1 MNNLLEKIKATTL
14 RQRLIIGGVF
24 LILIGFGTATI
35 VHHQNVVS
43 EAKNKQEKLE
53 SDKKAKLDRHLK
65 ADKASKDKADQAAR
79 EKAQKDAADKQAR
92 DKVQAEL
99 AAKVQAEND
108 AKAQAESEKVQ
119 ADQAAQAVSEPQ
131 QQVQPDLQPDDN
143 YSGQSEVPNSPSQ
156 STPSP
161 PVQAPSPGN
170 QWGNTTPAEQGAL
183 EKGHS
188 VMGGDESLNVYE
200 K

>member
-79 EKAQKDAADKQAR
+79 EKARPRLRERFHPDKDR
-92 DKVQAEL
+92 IRGRRL
-99 AAKVQAEND
+99 R
-108 AKAQAESEKVQ
+108 
-119 ADQAAQAVSEPQ
+119 
-131 QQVQPDLQPDDN
+131 
-143 YSGQSEVPNSPSQ
+143 SGRPCHQLGSRRNPYR
-156 STPSP
+156 T
-161 PVQAPSPGN
+161 
-170 QWGNTTPAEQGAL
+170 
-183 EKGHS
+183 
-188 VMGGDESLNVYE
+188 
-200 K
+200 